1 MGWSRRYRLPLSLAA
16 LILAIMA
23 CSLPGGDETGSISGV
38 LWHDKCRHSGGHA
51 GEPVVF
57 LEGCVQW
64 GEEEWQFGP
73 NQVYD
78 ATEEGWE
85 GVTLHLGA
93 GACPSTGLA
102 TTTTNANG
110 EYAFEGLEAGTYCVS
125 FDALTDGND
134 VILIPGGPTF
144 PIRGEGGNQRTE
156 ELASGDDLADIDFG
170 WAWQFYD

>member
-1 MGWSRRYRLPLSLAA
+1 M
-16 LILAIMA
+16 
-23 CSLPGGDETGSISGV
+23 
-38 LWHDKCRHSGGHA
+38 
-51 GEPVVF
+51 
-57 LEGCVQW
+57 QW

-73 NQVYD
+73 NQVFD

-156 ELASGDDLADIDFG
+156 ELASGEDLANIDFG